1 MRHSSSKLSVA
12 IVVAEI
18 NGGGPVRE
26 CPVERANMAKSGNS
40 TVGALLALALFLF
53 LFRPIG
59 GDALAP
65 SALVPAIITFGDST
79 VDVGNNDYLKTIF
92 KADFPP
98 YGRDFKNHEPTGRFC
113 DGKLATDITADTLGF
128 SSYPSAY
135 LSPEASGKNLLIGV
149 NFASAAS
156 GYYDDTA
163 YSYVS
168 LRELVSHHFS
178 ATPTMSIFLLLCM
191 QHAVPLS
198 RQLEF
203 YKEYQHKLSRVAGTS
218 KASSIISGALYIVS
232 TGASDFVQNYYI
244 NPYLYETRSPD
255 QFSSF
260 LVQIFCSFVKVSDMP
275 TRDVRRSDCLSDGR
289 PFPTQDLYDLGARK
303 IGVTS
308 LPPLGCLPASITLFG
323 HGSNEC
329 VRRLN
334 SDAHNFNRKLNAAAD
349 SLAKQLPNLKIAI
362 FDIYKPLH
370 DLATKPSDF
379 GRPALTFPHRFRRSH
394 SCFFNCQDSSRRGEV
409 AAGRG
414 QWRRHR
420 CCAIRIRSG
429 HAPMPLAMCFGT
441 ASIRRN
447 RQTKCLPIPSLL
459 RASTLFCEGKE

>member
-1 MRHSSSKLSVA
+1 
-12 IVVAEI
+12 
-18 NGGGPVRE
+18 
-26 CPVERANMAKSGNS
+26 MAKSGNS
-40 TVGALLALALFLF
+40 AVGALLALALFL
-53 LFRPIG
+53 LRPIG
-59 GDALAP
+59 GNAQAS

-98 YGRDFKNHEPTGRFC
+98 YGRDFKNHKPTGRFC
-113 DGKLATDITADTLGF
+113 NGKLATDITADTLGF

-135 LSPEASGKNLLIGV
+135 LSPEASGKNLLIGA

-163 YSYVS
+163 YLY
-168 LRELVSHHFS
+168 
-178 ATPTMSIFLLLCM
+178 
-191 QHAVPLS
+191 HAIPLS
-198 RQLEF
+198 QQLEF

-244 NPYLYETRSPD
+244 NPHLYETRSPD

-260 LVQIFCSFVKVSDMP
+260 LVHIFCNFVKVSDMP
-275 TRDVRRSDCLSDGR
+275 TRDVLRSDCLSYCC
-289 PFPTQDLYDLGARK
+289 PFPTQDLYGLGARK

-334 SDAHNFNRKLNAAAD
+334 SDAQNFNRKLNTAAD

-379 GRPALTFPHRFRRSH
+379 G
-394 SCFFNCQDSSRRGEV
+394 FFEARRG
-409 AAGRG
+409 
-414 QWRRHR
+414 
-420 CCAIRIRSG
+420 CCGTGTVETTSFLCNPHSVGTCANATGYVFWDSV
-429 HAPMPLAMCFGT
+429 HPSESANQVLAD
-441 ASIRRN
+441 
-447 RQTKCLPIPSLL
+447 SLIAQGINL
-459 RASTLFCEGKE
+459 IL

>member
-1 MRHSSSKLSVA
+1 
-12 IVVAEI
+12 
-18 NGGGPVRE
+18 
-26 CPVERANMAKSGNS
+26 MAKSGNS
-40 TVGALLALALFLF
+40 AVGALLALALFL
-53 LFRPIG
+53 LRPIG
-59 GDALAP
+59 GNAQAS

-98 YGRDFKNHEPTGRFC
+98 YGRDFKNHKPTGRFC
-113 DGKLATDITADTLGF
+113 NGKLATDITADTLGF

-135 LSPEASGKNLLIGV
+135 LSPEASGKNLLIGA

-163 YSYVS
+163 YLY
-168 LRELVSHHFS
+168 
-178 ATPTMSIFLLLCM
+178 
-191 QHAVPLS
+191 HAIPLS
-198 RQLEF
+198 QQLEF

-244 NPYLYETRSPD
+244 NPHLYETRSPD

-260 LVQIFCSFVKVSDMP
+260 LVHIFCNFVK
-275 TRDVRRSDCLSDGR
+275 
-289 PFPTQDLYDLGARK
+289 DLYGLGARK

-334 SDAHNFNRKLNAAAD
+334 SDAQNFNRKLNTAAD

-379 GRPALTFPHRFRRSH
+379 G
-394 SCFFNCQDSSRRGEV
+394 FFEARRG
-409 AAGRG
+409 
-414 QWRRHR
+414 
-420 CCAIRIRSG
+420 CCGTGTVETTSFLCNPHSVGTCANATGYVFWDSV
-429 HAPMPLAMCFGT
+429 HPSESANQVLAD
-441 ASIRRN
+441 
-447 RQTKCLPIPSLL
+447 SLIAQGINL
-459 RASTLFCEGKE
+459 IL

>member
-1 MRHSSSKLSVA
+1 
-12 IVVAEI
+12 
-18 NGGGPVRE
+18 
-26 CPVERANMAKSGNS
+26 MAKSGNS
-40 TVGALLALALFLF
+40 TVGALLALALFL
-53 LFRPIG
+53 LRPIG
-59 GDALAP
+59 GNAQAS

-98 YGRDFKNHEPTGRFC
+98 YGRDFKNHKPTGRFC
-113 DGKLATDITADTLGF
+113 NGKLATDITADTLGF

-135 LSPEASGKNLLIGV
+135 LSPEASGKNLLIGA

-163 YSYVS
+163 YLY
-168 LRELVSHHFS
+168 
-178 ATPTMSIFLLLCM
+178 
-191 QHAVPLS
+191 HAIPLS
-198 RQLEF
+198 QQLEF

-244 NPYLYETRSPD
+244 NPHLYETRSPD

-260 LVQIFCSFVKVSDMP
+260 LVHIFCNFVK
-275 TRDVRRSDCLSDGR
+275 
-289 PFPTQDLYDLGARK
+289 DLYGLGARK

-334 SDAHNFNRKLNAAAD
+334 SDAQNFNRKLNTAAD

-370 DLATKPSDF
+370 DLATLPSDF
-379 GRPALTFPHRFRRSH
+379 GRSAFTFPHRFRRSH
-394 SCFFNCQDSSRRGEV
+394 SCTLRIL
-409 AAGRG
+409 RG
-414 QWRRHR
+414 QERLLRDGNSGDDIVSVQSAFGRDMRQCHWLCVLGQRPSIGIGKPSACRFPHF
-420 CCAIRIRSG
+420 SG
-429 HAPMPLAMCFGT
+429 HQPYSVRKGRVRDAAVHVCV
-441 ASIRRN
+441 
-447 RQTKCLPIPSLL
+447 CL
-459 RASTLFCEGKE
+459 LFQ